1 MMVNGMG
8 IWYMVGN
15 VMESVMDCTVQFG
28 QGSSTN
34 GISSCD
40 NQCGK

>member
-1 MMVNGMG
+1 M
-8 IWYMVGN
+8 YMVGN
-15 VMESVMDCTVQFG
+15 VMESVMEDCTVQFG
-28 QGSSTN
+28 HGPGTN